1 MKKFLTILV
10 LGLLWCNAASTASLC
25 EKYPD
30 NPNYKK
36 KINSP
41 LNDYLKEGYKITSLI
56 DD

>member
-25 EKYPD
+25 EKYLD
-30 NPNYKK
+30 NPNCKK